1 MTQALDI
8 IVHTPEE
15 SHRAAVAAHA
25 LCKRLVA
32 EGKRA
37 RIVAQEDEDDRSIRQ
52 NRYYWGVVLKE
63 TAEQARVEGQRYAA
77 EAWHELGRRMFL
89 GYEIKKIAVAGRR
102 KKVVIRSLR
111 STAKLKVKPFSEYLE
126 KFTAFAVTDLGV
138 RFSVDRWER
147 YQC

>member
-8 IVHTPEE
+8 IVHTTEE

-63 TAEQARVEGQRYAA
+63 TAG
-77 EAWHELGRRMFL
+77 
-89 GYEIKKIAVAGRR
+89 
-102 KKVVIRSLR
+102 
-111 STAKLKVKPFSEYLE
+111 
-126 KFTAFAVTDLGV
+126 
-138 RFSVDRWER
+138 WEH